1 MECHSPWW
9 VELVTGIAEPAVTLA
24 VLAINIRQSRQMNT
38 MVVEYDK
45 IKKAI
50 AAFGSKTPRSRS

>member
-1 MECHSPWW
+1 MDCHSPWW
-9 VELVTGIAEPAVTLA
+9 VELVTGVAQPSVTLA
-24 VLAINIRQSRQMNT
+24 VLAINIWQSRQMKT

-50 AAFGSKTPRSRS
+50 AAFGSKIPRSRS

>member
-9 VELVTGIAEPAVTLA
+9 IELVTGVAEPIVTLI
-24 VLAINIRQSRQMNT
+24 VLAINISQSRQMKT
-38 MVVEYDK
+38 MGAEYDK